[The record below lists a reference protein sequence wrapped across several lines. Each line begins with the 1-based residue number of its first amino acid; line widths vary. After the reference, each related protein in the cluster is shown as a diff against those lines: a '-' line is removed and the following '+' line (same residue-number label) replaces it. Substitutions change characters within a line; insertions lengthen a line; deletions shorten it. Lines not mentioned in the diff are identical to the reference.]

1 MLTTPKPDN
10 SLNKLLNLTG
20 STVPPPRARAAGG
33 KVTSNGTST
42 IVTLPADLPNGM
54 GLAELKRVAG
64 EQHVEVQ
71 QGARA

>member
-1 MLTTPKPDN
+1 MGGIQQIVESDRLDGSSSPR
-10 SLNKLLNLTG
+10 TG
-20 STVPPPRARAAGG
+20 RDG
-33 KVTSNGTST
+33 KVTSNGAGTV
-42 IVTLPADLPNGM
+42 VTRPADLPNGM